1 MPRVT
6 APAELR
12 LLNGVR
18 PGRDS
23 GGRKVEPPPGFKRM
37 PPRMPS
43 TLSPAAKRV
52 WARVTPELAR
62 LSLLKAE
69 DADALAVYCE
79 AVVTFREATKQ
90 IRKDGAVITNT
101 TTRKDGTVS
110 EWRTKN
116 PAVSVADMAAKQIRA
131 FGAEFGLTPAS
142 ESKLSIGDSALDD
155 DDSPFA

>member
-1 MPRVT
+1 MPRT
-6 APAELR
+6 PAPAALR
-12 LLNGVR
+12 LLSGR
-18 PGRDS
+18 SEGRDS
-23 GGRKVEPPPGFKRM
+23 GGRKVAPPAGFRRM

-62 LSLLKAE
+62 LELLKPE
-69 DADALAVYCE
+69 DADSLAVYCE

-90 IRKDGAVITNT
+90 VRRDGAVVTNRSV
-101 TTRKDGTVS
+101 RKDGTES
-110 EWRTKN
+110 EWQTKN

-142 ESKLSIGDSALDD
+142 ESKLSVREPLDD
-155 DDSPFA
+155 DENPFA